1 MLKKIVLATVIFLLA
16 IPSISYGQIKTFKE
30 PPFEFYKVSKG
41 DTFWYIAQRY
51 GLDYKKLMQL
61 NPTIQP
67 TNMHIGE
74 VIRLK
79 ASASSPSSFEEQVVQ
94 LVNQQRAKAGLKS
107 LTHRADVK
115 NVAQKKAQDMINSN
129 YFSHTSPNYGSP
141 FDMLKTFGI
150 SYSYAG
156 ENIAKG
162 QKTPQLVM
170 NAWMNSSGHR
180 ANILK
185 PEYDAIGVGYYH
197 GAWVQ
202 MFIKGR

>member
-1 MLKKIVLATVIFLLA
+1 MKKLLSFTLTVLISLGIALSITTQAQA
-16 IPSISYGQIKTFKE
+16 ITTFKE

-67 TNMHIGE
+67 TNMHVGE

-115 NVAQKKAQDMINSN
+115 NVAQKKAQDMINS
-129 YFSHTSPNYGSP
+129 
-141 FDMLKTFGI
+141 
-150 SYSYAG
+150 
-156 ENIAKG
+156 
-162 QKTPQLVM
+162 
-170 NAWMNSSGHR
+170 
-180 ANILK
+180 
-185 PEYDAIGVGYYH
+185 
-197 GAWVQ
+197 
-202 MFIKGR
+202 